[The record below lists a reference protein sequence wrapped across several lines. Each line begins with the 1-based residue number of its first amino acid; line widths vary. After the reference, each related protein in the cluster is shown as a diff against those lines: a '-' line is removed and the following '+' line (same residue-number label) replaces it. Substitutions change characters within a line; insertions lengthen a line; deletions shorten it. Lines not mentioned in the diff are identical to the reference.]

1 MSPQDRALFTKK
13 VTDVIL
19 LTFKLPD
26 VTIEDVENVIKGYL
40 NLIGEEAPPVA
51 LTITPLFPVKESKE
65 MRRYL
70 NALAVLNQQNGAAR
84 AVREPARSRARF
96 GAVLRARAAR
106 LGYIAK
112 NSPSARGSAVW
123 TLTDRGREVIS

>member
-13 VTDVIL
+13 VIDVIL

-84 AVREPARSRARF
+84 RVIASSSSVT
-96 GAVLRARAAR
+96 RARAAR

-123 TLTDRGREVIS
+123 TLTDRGRQVIL